1 MAQGPDG
8 NGFSSVEGDGEN
20 KHGTDKILTV
30 GLSTWQSA
38 QTNLVHELRCL
49 VRARDMALAEQR
61 ARNVKESILVREQQ
75 RTLATNDPVL
85 IGKTAKLLRAA
96 DDVAGEPAINS
107 PRSVSPVTSRPAS
120 PILTAA
126 NENTVNHSLE
136 DSTCCAQRSDELLSE
151 RDTMA
156 GTCKP
161 PDTDNLTGSN
171 NGNGT
176 TLAFTGCGD
185 GTGNDNNWASR
196 KGSPPSPSTIAA
208 KSNEESTVR
217 TCSRCIKLQHD
228 LDMALTD
235 RTLVEAELVSLRRAS
250 SRVDT
255 GWDGD
260 SAGCAVDRKELGDLL
275 KGGPGVTVRVVNEAE
290 DNAPSPCEELGNDGR
305 GLDIH
310 VEIERLESLMSL
322 ADQGAPLSDLDAIAV
337 DSEGLQMQVWRVLKL
352 RSNMLLS
359 AAPPKTL
366 VLARQEFVLHS
377 DEDEDSRSKPPG
389 LAASLSATIARR
401 ARQFEELSRRR
412 LLRLGAEADLR
423 AARVK
428 LDMLLPTAT
437 MPSPTPDMANGD
449 IKGGLDSGTERQ
461 GAGVTPLQQDGSI
474 HGDVIQEET
483 GSGAGQDGDT
493 KQTSIKVGEFSPTN
507 AVPPKGGQGSS
518 AIGRG
523 RRGRGQ
529 SSGGQQSGRGA
540 VTDREKLS
548 DRAHGA
554 SGSSKQA
561 LGSRTAYEG
570 TTTTRKAT
578 PRTHVEDGRH
588 PSPKDAG
595 PKARLTKGSGRKTG
609 GPTNDRQKTVVI
621 EKESQEKLR
630 NSPPQ
635 PDTNRPHERDD
646 ASNVNAT
653 DNAKPSSASLVE
665 GQLLEEGETS
675 KSSLTKDGNQAPG
688 GDETT
693 IREAESSLTGG
704 KGCAKA
710 DPTVKIVANA
720 SEPPPLTVVAEA
732 KSDIGDGKSGAI
744 MPMKH
749 GRAKGTT
756 KQERGKAARS
766 SPSKLTKGT
775 IVRKP
780 PNRLTGERAKTK
792 YASTAESAT
801 PTRSLTATEGQQLS
815 TKTATED
822 ATGSPL
828 PTSDPVDP
836 SIAVEEMEDLQK
848 QAGGTEKHGDSLCGT
863 QEESN
868 YLDTTHKAAGD
879 EGVEQAPR
887 ARGPIVN
894 EDGVGMPA
902 TAASSRRESI
912 SQEQRKL
919 AGSADEGEAGDNLV
933 TEDGD
938 GTIEGNCGG
947 AAVVVSEEAD
957 PGRTVGGADLHFR
970 SVADLAEV
978 LRIEVDKL
986 RLEKAELEDTI
997 AQLNVAAAQLYL
1009 VEYEQMKAKCRQL
1022 KRVIFGPASRPANAE
1037 SAYGHS
1043 CQEVVHRLKVIGV
1056 KFFRRRIGGV
1066 MGEKF
1071 FPDGLARALTLI
1083 GRPRMTQG
1091 SQTAP
1096 VDRLGPLSRK
1106 GDSPDLPRS
1115 RDVHVQVAGG
1125 IDVEDEPLMEQQRKE
1140 PERPEPSLLQLQLST
1155 TQAKLGECL
1164 ARRMSDN
1171 LSVDGRAINPTDLL
1185 FTAAVVLD
1193 SVTAGASGP
1202 TPEPTVASAPTP
1214 EKNPSANG
1222 GSESRRQR
1230 YSPAEKALL
1239 KLADEVVAA
1248 LDVEQRR
1255 SDASA
1260 ERRRF
1265 VADRH
1270 NNFGD
1275 SRTQALGRPPLGVPP
1290 LIWAMEIHLVGKL
1303 ARAFRTAVEARGFE
1317 REVED
1322 ANLVAAVT
1330 LGRSSPPS
1338 SKGGKNDS
1346 GPPWHL
1352 EHRML
1357 SVLRGDED
1365 EEKERRQRAQREFEN
1380 DESCTMVNNQREQ
1393 QRFGWGADTY
1403 SPRRNH
1409 RPNTGNGGMDEGQ
1422 PNYGSSPTTSP
1433 RRKEGLARGEQSRP
1447 DSTKGRNGV
1456 RDGRHASTFNRPGTM
1471 ARGSTF
1477 ESRARQQ
1484 YSSSRTVDGNARCLQ
1499 NQEQREQQRQ
1509 DSAAVARVEAA
1520 VFDTVRPSRLHPR
1533 PGSAS
1538 FEGRSGR
1545 VGFYEGCSAL
1555 AATER
1560 LRPQSARL
1568 PEAHDKFLGER
1579 GRTTVGGHTGASH
1592 ATPSDAHCSARRAF
1606 EGNSTSGP
1614 NGEERPVR
1622 TTMTTVALT
1631 ANTTARRPC
1640 SAGGRVVD
1648 TRTWSSNS
1656 NVVEAGTG
1664 VFRCRPN
1671 KTTRAAVR
1679 FGASATEGG
1688 VPSSQLVP
1696 THPGAVPR
1704 FLLRKERE
1712 LLESH
1717 RQKQAAVNGRFEVVP
1732 DQADDIGGCGDE
1744 GVSGHAVRGW
1754 GGDIESDR
1762 RDMSASEI
1770 SDRWGREVGDTLE
1783 QGGDGGSGAYGGR
1796 VLLSSVRLDDSMDG
1810 EGLLPDAGE
1819 QAFFDAWKPT
1829 GYDIDL
1835 SRYD

>member
-1 MAQGPDG
+1 MAQGPAG
-8 NGFSSVEGDGEN
+8 NGFSSFKGDSDN
-20 KHGTDKILTV
+20 KHGADKILTA
-30 GLSTWQSA
+30 GPSTWQSA

-49 VRARDMALAEQR
+49 VHARDMALAEQR
-61 ARNVKESILVREQQ
+61 ARHVKESILVREQQ
-75 RTLATNDPVL
+75 RTLATDDPVF

-96 DDVAGEPAINS
+96 DDVAGGPAINS
-107 PRSVSPVTSRPAS
+107 PLSVSPVTSRPAS

-126 NENTVNHSLE
+126 NQNAVDHSLE
-136 DSTCCAQRSDELLSE
+136 DSTCCAKRGDGLSSE

-156 GTCKP
+156 DTSKP
-161 PDTDNLTGSN
+161 PDTDDLTDSN

-176 TLAFTGCGD
+176 TLAFTGCRG
-185 GTGNDNNWASR
+185 GTANDNNWESR
-196 KGSPPSPSTIAA
+196 KGSPPSPSIIAA
-208 KSNEESTVR
+208 KSNEESTAR
-217 TCSRCIKLQHD
+217 TCSRCVKLQHE
-228 LDMALTD
+228 LVTALTD

-250 SRVDT
+250 SWVDT
-255 GWDGD
+255 GWEGE
-260 SAGCAVDRKELGDLL
+260 SAGGAVDRKELGDLHT
-275 KGGPGVTVRVVNEAE
+275 GGPGGTVRVVDDAE
-290 DNAPSPCEELGNDGR
+290 NNAPRSPCEELGNNDQ
-305 GLDIH
+305 GLDLH
-310 VEIERLESLMSL
+310 VEIERLESLVSR

-337 DSEGLQMQVWRVLKL
+337 DSEGLQMQ
-352 RSNMLLS
+352 
-359 AAPPKTL
+359 
-366 VLARQEFVLHS
+366 
-377 DEDEDSRSKPPG
+377 
-389 LAASLSATIARR
+389 
-401 ARQFEELSRRR
+401 ELSRRR

-423 AARVK
+423 AARAK

-437 MPSPTPDMANGD
+437 MPAPTPDMAKGD
-449 IKGGLDSGTERQ
+449 TERQ
-461 GAGVTPLQQDGSI
+461 GAGVTPLQQNGSI
-474 HGDVIQEET
+474 HRDVIQEET
-483 GSGAGQDGDT
+483 GSGAGQHCDT
-493 KQTSIKVGEFSPTN
+493 KQTSKKGGEFPPTN

-523 RRGRGQ
+523 RRGRGR
-529 SSGGQQSGRGA
+529 SSGGLQSERGA
-540 VTDREKLS
+540 VSNREKLS
-548 DRAHGA
+548 GRVQGVAGPP
-554 SGSSKQA
+554 KQA
-561 LGSRTAYEG
+561 LGSRTADEG

-578 PRTHVEDGRH
+578 PRTQIEDGRH
-588 PSPKDAG
+588 PSQKDAG
-595 PKARLTKGSGRKTG
+595 PKARLTKGSGKKTG
-609 GPTNDRQKTVVI
+609 GPTNDRQKIVVV
-621 EKESQEKLR
+621 EKEGQEKLR

-635 PDTNRPHERDD
+635 PDTSRPHERDD
-646 ASNVNAT
+646 PNKVTVN
-653 DNAKPSSASLVE
+653 DNAKRLSVSLVE
-665 GQLLEEGETS
+665 GQLQGEGEAS

-704 KGCAKA
+704 NGCAKA
-710 DPTVKIVANA
+710 DPTVGIVANA
-720 SEPPPLTVVAEA
+720 SEPPPPTVPTEV
-732 KSDIGDGKSGAI
+732 KNDVGDGKRGA
-744 MPMKH
+744 MTPTKH

-756 KQERGKAARS
+756 KQDRGKAARS
-766 SPSKLTKGT
+766 SPSKLTKGAV
-775 IVRKP
+775 VRKP
-780 PNRLTGERAKTK
+780 PNRLTGEKAKTK
-792 YASTAESAT
+792 SASTAESAA
-801 PTRSLTATEGQQLS
+801 PTRSLTATEEQQFS
-815 TKTATED
+815 RETATED
-822 ATGSPL
+822 ATGSSL
-828 PTSDPVDP
+828 PTSAPVDP
-836 SIAVEEMEDLQK
+836 GVTVEEMEDVQK
-848 QAGGTEKHGDSLCGT
+848 QEGRAEKHGDSLCGT
-863 QEESN
+863 QEELTC
-868 YLDTTHKAAGD
+868 LDTTHKTAGD
-879 EGVEQAPR
+879 EGVEQDVR

-894 EDGVGMPA
+894 EEGVDIPA
-902 TAASSRRESI
+902 TGASARRESI
-912 SQEQRKL
+912 SQEKRKL
-919 AGSADEGEAGDNLV
+919 AGPADGGEAGDNLV

-938 GTIEGNCGG
+938 GTIEGYCGG
-947 AAVVVSEEAD
+947 GAVVVSEDAD
-957 PGRTVGGADLHFR
+957 PGRTVGGADLHLR
-970 SVADLAEV
+970 GVVDLAEV
-978 LRIEVDKL
+978 LRVEVDKL

-1022 KRVIFGPASRPANAE
+1022 KRVVFGPASRPANAE

-1043 CQEVVHRLKVIGV
+1043 CQEVMHRLKVIGV

-1096 VDRLGPLSRK
+1096 VDRLGPLSRN
-1106 GDSPDLPRS
+1106 GGSPGLPRS

-1125 IDVEDEPLMEQQRKE
+1125 IDVEDEPLMEQQVYGLLGKLDLLLKRRE
-1140 PERPEPSLLQLQLST
+1140 DVLWAYHREAEEGAREARALLASAAAQHHPGQAWGVSRPPNVRQLI
-1155 TQAKLGECL
+1155 G
-1164 ARRMSDN
+1164 
-1171 LSVDGRAINPTDLL
+1171 GREGPAGAPRPAINPTNLL

-1193 SVTAGASGP
+1193 SVAAAAAGP
-1202 TPEPTVASAPTP
+1202 TPEPTVSSAPTP
-1214 EKNPSANG
+1214 EKIPSASG

-1239 KLADEVVAA
+1239 ELADEVVAA

-1260 ERRRF
+1260 ERRRLA
-1265 VADRH
+1265 VDRH
-1270 NNFGD
+1270 NNSGD
-1275 SRTQALGRPPLGVPP
+1275 SRFQALGRPPLGVPP

-1338 SKGGKNDS
+1338 SNGGKNDS

-1357 SVLRGDED
+1357 SVLRGDE
-1365 EEKERRQRAQREFEN
+1365 EEERERLQRARREFEN
-1380 DESCTMVNNQREQ
+1380 TESCTMAANNQREQ

-1403 SPRRNH
+1403 SPRRIY
-1409 RPNTGNGGMDEGQ
+1409 RPMTGNVGTDEGQ
-1422 PNYGSSPTTSP
+1422 PKYGSSPTTSP
-1433 RRKEGLARGEQSRP
+1433 RRKEGLARGQQSRP
-1447 DSTKGRNGV
+1447 DSTKGRTGV

-1477 ESRARQQ
+1477 ESKAKQQ
-1484 YSSSRTVDGNARCLQ
+1484 CSSSRTVDGNTRDLQ
-1499 NQEQREQQRQ
+1499 NQDQREQQRQ

-1545 VGFYEGCSAL
+1545 VGFYEGCSTL

-1568 PEAHDKFLGER
+1568 PEAHDKFLGEG

-1592 ATPSDAHCSARRAF
+1592 AMPSDAHRSGRRAF

-1631 ANTTARRPC
+1631 ANTTARRPA

-1679 FGASATEGG
+1679 FEASATEGG
-1688 VPSSQLVP
+1688 VSSSQLVP
-1696 THPGAVPR
+1696 THPGAVPQ

-1712 LLESH
+1712 LLEAH
-1717 RQKQAAVNGRFEVVP
+1717 RHKQAAVNGRFEVVP
-1732 DQADDIGGCGDE
+1732 DQGDDIGGCGDE
-1744 GVSGHAVRGW
+1744 GVSGYAAGGS
-1754 GGDIESDR
+1754 GGDIKSDR
-1762 RDMSASEI
+1762 RVMNASEI
-1770 SDRWGREVGDTLE
+1770 SDRWGREIGDTLE

-1796 VLLSSVRLDDSMDG
+1796 VLLSSVRLEDSMDG
-1810 EGLLPDAGE
+1810 EGLMPDAGE